1 MGKKWYVVHT
11 YSGYEQRAKAAL
23 EERIRSAGAEE
34 TFEEILIPTEAPTEP
49 AAGKRRR
56 AGRKFF
62 PGYMLVKMELTD
74 NSWHLVKGTPKV
86 TGFVG
91 GSTNPPSIPD
101 EEVDRLTSRINSGE
115 MQATPK
121 DLFDSGENVRV
132 TGGPFS
138 GFQGIIEDVNPE
150 KGRLR
155 VLVSIFGRAT
165 AVELDLNQVEKA

>member
-11 YSGYEQRAKAAL
+11 YSGYEARAKAAL
-23 EERIRSAGAEE
+23 EERIRSSGMAE
-34 TFEEILIPTEAPTEP
+34 TVEEVLIPTEAP
-49 AAGKRRR
+49 AAPSGGKRPRV
-56 AGRKFF
+56 GRKFF
-62 PGYMLVKMELTD
+62 PGYMLVKMDLTD
-74 NSWHLVKGTPKV
+74 ESWHLIKGTPKV

-91 GSTNPPSIPD
+91 GTTNPPSIPD
-101 EEVDRLTSRINSGE
+101 DEVERLTTRIQSGE

-121 DLFDSGENVRV
+121 DLFDRGENVRV
-132 TGGPFS
+132 NGGPFA

-155 VLVSIFGRAT
+155 VMVSIFGRAT

>member
-1 MGKKWYVVHT
+1 MAKKWYVVHT
-11 YSGYEQRAKAAL
+11 YSGYEARAKAAL
-23 EERIRSAGAEE
+23 EERVRSHGMAEA
-34 TFEEILIPTEAPTEP
+34 FEEVLIPTEAPPEP
-49 AAGKRRR
+49 EAGKRRR
-56 AGRKFF
+56 AGKKFF
-62 PGYMLVKMELTD
+62 PGYMLVKMDLTAET
-74 NSWHLVKGTPKV
+74 WHLLKGTPKV

-101 EEVDRLTSRINSGE
+101 EEVERLTSRIQSGE

-121 DLFDSGENVRV
+121 NLFDPGENVRV
-132 TGGPFS
+132 MGGPFA
-138 GFQGIIEDVNPE
+138 GFSGIIEDVNPE